1 MNLTR
6 KEFLSLSGKAAA
18 VAALASPLSSLGM
31 NEAADDV
38 RNSAA
43 VRKIHD
49 HIARDKEKHI
59 ANVQADLRQPS
70 VSSWNMGINEMAQR
84 MVKSFHNIGCTEAGL
99 VPTDGLPGI
108 WAYHD
113 AGAPKTIVIYM
124 MYDTQPWEKE
134 RWSVDP
140 LSATRMP
147 RPPFPEVIVG
157 RGALNDKGPNR
168 FFLNACES
176 ILAVNGRLPVNLMFT
191 CDGEEEQGSPHFHQ
205 VLDRYASR
213 LRKANAELN
222 MVPTQDV
229 EGRVAMYL
237 GVKGILEFEL
247 EASGAR
253 WGKGP
258 QEQPIHSGAKA
269 ILDSPAWRLVD
280 ALRSMYDP
288 QTNRIL
294 IDGFYDAIRPP
305 NDEEEAML
313 RDLIRRS
320 GSQLLEEQKKDAR
333 SWINGWS
340 DADAMRHLLFDTTM
354 NINGMWAGYTGPG
367 AATIVPE
374 KATAKIDFRLVP
386 DQDVA
391 TQRKLVEEH
400 LRRRNFED
408 LEYRA
413 IGGGDEWSQTSVHEP
428 LVQSLLAIYRANHV
442 DPVVWPRLPA
452 STPEAQYTRKLGLPA
467 VRGGLGHGGNE
478 HVDDEY
484 IVIEGTDK
492 VAGIVQAEQSIVDLL
507 FTYAAV

>member
-18 VAALASPLSSLGM
+18 AAALASSLSSLGM

-70 VSSWNMGINEMAQR
+70 VISRNLGINEMAQR
-84 MVKSFHNIGCTEAGL
+84 MVESFQNIGCTEAGL
-99 VPTDGLPGI
+99 GTTDGLPGI

-113 AGAPKTIVIYM
+113 AGAPKTGVTYM
-124 MYDTQPWEKE
+124 MDDPQPWEKE

-205 VLDRYASR
+205 VLERYASR

-222 MVPTQDV
+222 MVPTQDA

-237 GVKGILEFEL
+237 GAKGILEFEL

-258 QEQPIHSGAKA
+258 QKQ
-269 ILDSPAWRLVD
+269 
-280 ALRSMYDP
+280 
-288 QTNRIL
+288 
-294 IDGFYDAIRPP
+294 
-305 NDEEEAML
+305 
-313 RDLIRRS
+313 
-320 GSQLLEEQKKDAR
+320 
-333 SWINGWS
+333 
-340 DADAMRHLLFDTTM
+340 
-354 NINGMWAGYTGPG
+354 
-367 AATIVPE
+367 
-374 KATAKIDFRLVP
+374 
-386 DQDVA
+386 
-391 TQRKLVEEH
+391 
-400 LRRRNFED
+400 
-408 LEYRA
+408 
-413 IGGGDEWSQTSVHEP
+413 
-428 LVQSLLAIYRANHV
+428 
-442 DPVVWPRLPA
+442 
-452 STPEAQYTRKLGLPA
+452 
-467 VRGGLGHGGNE
+467 
-478 HVDDEY
+478 
-484 IVIEGTDK
+484 
-492 VAGIVQAEQSIVDLL
+492 
-507 FTYAAV
+507 

>member
-18 VAALASPLSSLGM
+18 AAALAPSLPSLGM

-43 VRKIHD
+43 VGKIHD
-49 HIARDKEKHI
+49 HIARNKEKHI

-84 MVKSFHNIGCTEAGL
+84 MVESFQHIGCAEAGL
-99 VPTDGLPGI
+99 VPTDGLPGV

-134 RWSVDP
+134 RWTVDP

-205 VLDRYASR
+205 VLERYASR

-222 MVPTQDV
+222 MVPTQDA

-258 QEQPIHSGAKA
+258 QKQPIHSGAKA

-294 IDGFYDAIRPP
+294 IDGFYDAIRSP

-313 RDLIRRS
+313 RELIRRS
-320 GSQLLEEQKKDAR
+320 GSELLEEQKKDAR

-391 TQRKLVEEH
+391 TQHKLVEEH
-400 LRRRNFED
+400 LRRHNFED

>member
-6 KEFLSLSGKAAA
+6 KEFLFLSSKMAAGAALVPSLSSRGMTGAAA
-18 VAALASPLSSLGM
+18 DTRDSP
-31 NEAADDV
+31 
-38 RNSAA
+38 A
-43 VRKIHD
+43 VRKIHE
-49 HIARDKEKHI
+49 HIAREKEKHI

-70 VSSWNMGINEMAQR
+70 VSSWNMGINEMAHR
-84 MVKSFHNIGCTEAGL
+84 MIDSFRAIDCKEAEL

-108 WAYHD
+108 WAYYD
-113 AGAPKTIVIYM
+113 AGAPKTVVIYM
-124 MYDTQPWEKE
+124 MYDTQPWEKQG
-134 RWSVDP
+134 WSVDP

-147 RPPFPEVIVG
+147 KPPFPEVIVG

-213 LRKANAELN
+213 LKKANAELN
-222 MVPTQDV
+222 VVPTQDI
-229 EGRVAMYL
+229 EGHVAMFL
-237 GVKGILEFEL
+237 GAKGILEFEL
-247 EASGAR
+247 EASGAK

-258 QEQPIHSGAKA
+258 QKQPIHSGAKA

-280 ALRSMYDP
+280 ALRSMYNP

-294 IDGFYDAIRPP
+294 IDGFYDAIRSP

-313 RDLIRRS
+313 GQLIRQP
-320 GSQLLEEQKKDAR
+320 GSQLLEEQKKNAL

-340 DADAMRHLLFDTTM
+340 DAEAMRHFLFDTTM
-354 NINGMWAGYTGPG
+354 NINGMWSGYTGPG

-386 DQDVA
+386 NQDVS
-391 TQRKLVEEH
+391 TQQKLVEAH
-400 LRRRNFED
+400 LQKHAFGD
-408 LEYRA
+408 LEYRP
-413 IGGGDEWSQTSVHEP
+413 IGGGDEWSETSVHEP
-428 LVQSLLAIYRANHV
+428 LVQSLLAVYRANHV
-442 DPVVWPRLPA
+442 EPAVWPRSPA

-507 FTYAAV
+507 FTYAQT

>member
-1 MNLTR
+1 MDLTR
-6 KEFLSLSGKAAA
+6 KEFLSLSSKAAA
-18 VAALASPLSSLGM
+18 AAALSASFSSLGRAD
-31 NEAADDV
+31 AADDI

-49 HIARDKEKHI
+49 HIVREKEKHI

-70 VSSWNMGINEMAQR
+70 VSSWNMGINEMAHR
-84 MVKSFHNIGCTEAGL
+84 MIESFRAIDCKEAEL
-99 VPTDGLPGI
+99 VSTDGLPGI

-124 MYDTQPWEKE
+124 MYDTQPWEKD

-147 RPPFPEVIVG
+147 KPPFLEVIVG
-157 RGALNDKGPNR
+157 RGAFNDKGPNR

-213 LRKANAELN
+213 LKKANAELN
-222 MVPTQDV
+222 VVPTQDV

-258 QEQPIHSGAKA
+258 QKQPIHSGAKA

-280 ALRSMYDP
+280 ALRSMYEP

-294 IDGFYDAIRPP
+294 IEGFYDAIRPP

-313 RDLIRRS
+313 ADLLRRS
-320 GSQLLEEQKKDAR
+320 GSQLLAEQKKNAR
-333 SWINGWS
+333 SWIDGWS
-340 DADAMRHLLFDTTM
+340 DAEAMRHFLFDTTM
-354 NINGMWAGYTGPG
+354 NINGVWAGYTGPG

-391 TQRKLVEEH
+391 TQQKLVEAH
-400 LRRRNFED
+400 LRKHGFGD
-408 LEYRA
+408 LEYRPM
-413 IGGGDEWSQTSVHEP
+413 GGGDEWSQTSVHEP

-442 DPVVWPRLPA
+442 DPAVWPRLPA

-467 VRGGLGHGGNE
+467 VRGGMGHGGNE

-484 IVIEGTDK
+484 IVIEGTNQ

-507 FTYAAV
+507 FTYAAA

>member
-6 KEFLSLSGKAAA
+6 KDFLSLSGK
-18 VAALASPLSSLGM
+18 VAAGAAMRPSLGWPRM
-31 NEAADDV
+31 RGAAEDV
-38 RNSAA
+38 GAQPV
-43 VRKIHD
+43 VRKIHE
-49 HIARDKEKHI
+49 HIAREKEKHV
-59 ANVQADLRQPS
+59 ASVQADLRQPS
-70 VSSWNMGINEMAQR
+70 VSSWNMGINEMAHR
-84 MVKSFHNIGCTEAGL
+84 MIDSFRVIGCQEAEL

-113 AGAPKTIVIYM
+113 AGAPKTVVIYM

-140 LSATRMP
+140 LSATRMSK
-147 RPPFPEVIVG
+147 PPFPEVIVG
-157 RGALNDKGPNR
+157 RGACNDKGPNR

-205 VLDRYASR
+205 VLDRYSSR
-213 LRKANAELN
+213 LKKANAELN
-222 MVPTQDV
+222 VVPTQDV
-229 EGRVAMYL
+229 DGHVVMFL

-247 EASGAR
+247 EASGAK

-258 QEQPIHSGAKA
+258 QKQPIHSGAKA

-280 ALRSMYDP
+280 ALRTMYDP
-288 QTNRIL
+288 PTNRIL
-294 IDGFYDAIRPP
+294 IEGFYDGLRPP

-313 RDLIRRS
+313 EELIRQS
-320 GSQLLEEQKKDAR
+320 GSQILAEQKNNAR
-333 SWINGWS
+333 LWINGWS
-340 DADAMRHLLFDTTM
+340 DAEAMRHLLFDTTM
-354 NINGMWAGYTGPG
+354 NINGMWSGYTGAG

-386 DQDVA
+386 NQDVA
-391 TQRKLVEEH
+391 TQQKLVQEH
-400 LRRRNFED
+400 LRKHGFGD

-413 IGGGDEWSQTSVHEP
+413 MGGGDEWSQTSVREP
-428 LVQSLLAIYRANHV
+428 LVQSLLAIYRAHHV
-442 DPVVWPRLPA
+442 EPAVWPRSPA

-467 VRGGLGHGGNE
+467 VRGGMGHGGNE

-484 IVIEGTDK
+484 LVIEGTGK

-507 FTYAAV
+507 FTYAQA

>member
-6 KEFLSLSGKAAA
+6 KEFLSLSSK
-18 VAALASPLSSLGM
+18 VAAGAAFRHSLPSVGIPG
-31 NEAADDV
+31 ATDAV
-38 RNSAA
+38 RNTAA
-43 VRKIHD
+43 VRKIHE
-49 HIARDKEKHI
+49 HIAREKEKHI

-84 MVKSFHNIGCTEAGL
+84 MMDSFRAIGCKETEL
-99 VPTDGLPGI
+99 VPTDGLPGV
-108 WAYHD
+108 WGYHD
-113 AGAPKTIVIYM
+113 AGAPKTVVIYM

-147 RPPFPEVIVG
+147 KPPFPEVIVG
-157 RGALNDKGPNR
+157 RGAVNDKGPNR
-168 FFLNACES
+168 FLLNACES
-176 ILAVNGRLPVNLMFT
+176 ILAVNNRLPVNVMFT
-191 CDGEEEQGSPHFHQ
+191 CDGEEEQGSPHFYQ

-213 LRKANAELN
+213 LKKANAELN
-222 MVPTQDV
+222 VVPTQDV
-229 EGRVAMYL
+229 EGHVAMFL

-247 EASGAR
+247 EASGAN

-258 QEQPIHSGAKA
+258 QKQPIHSGAKA

-294 IDGFYDAIRPP
+294 IDGFYDAIRSP

-313 RDLIRRS
+313 EQLIRQG
-320 GSQLLEEQKKDAR
+320 GSQLLEEQKKNAV

-340 DADAMRHLLFDTTM
+340 DAEAMHHFLFDTTM
-354 NINGMWAGYTGPG
+354 NINGIWSGYTGPG

-386 DQDVA
+386 NQDVA
-391 TQRKLVEEH
+391 TQQKLVEAH
-400 LRRRNFED
+400 LHKHSFGD
-408 LEYRA
+408 LEYRP

-428 LVQSLLAIYRANHV
+428 LVQALLAVYRANHV
-442 DPVVWPRLPA
+442 EPAVWPRSPA
-452 STPEAQYTRKLGLPA
+452 STPEAQYTKKLGLPA

-507 FTYAAV
+507 FTYAQT